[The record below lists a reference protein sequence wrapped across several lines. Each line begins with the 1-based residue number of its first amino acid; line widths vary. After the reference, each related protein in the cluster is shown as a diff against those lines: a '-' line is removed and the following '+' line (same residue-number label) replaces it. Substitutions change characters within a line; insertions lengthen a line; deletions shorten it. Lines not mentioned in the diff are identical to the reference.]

1 MTGFDKLYH
10 DHDDAQPA
18 LLRKAQPALLRR
30 VPSAEIPT
38 RSRGTIG
45 DTVWNLLEGCWSRDP
60 GGRPALVELY
70 NALSDPSSH
79 HRTTDIPEGRV
90 TERLPLKQYLHPVV
104 IDFRAGG
111 SPPGPR
117 RFYLKFKYGE
127 MNHTTDPRSL
137 MWWKGSWRYVWYA
150 YAHFCAVPYR

>member
-1 MTGFDKLYH
+1 MTGFKPYR
-10 DHDDAQPA
+10 DHDDTQSSLLSSVPA
-18 LLRKAQPALLRR
+18 
-30 VPSAEIPT
+30 AETPT
-38 RSRGTIG
+38 RSRGTIS
-45 DTVWNLLEGCWSRDP
+45 DTVWNLLEGCWSWDP
-60 GGRPALVELY
+60 RERPALVELY
-70 NALSDPSSH
+70 NALSDSSSN

-90 TERLPLKQYLHPVV
+90 TEYVHPVV
-104 IDFRAGG
+104 ISIWAGG

-150 YAHFCAVPYR
+150 CAHFCPVPYR